1 MSASITGE
9 QAVRPISCE
18 AQADRDGITSR
29 LRPHGRRLASRIGSG
44 RRSAIQTRSYCLGTG
59 IYRRAHRDGHR
70 SGRMSTIMMLVQ
82 LRILAVPE
90 VAVTFLQIVRSGLYP
105 CPEAVATKRCHR
117 PDVVMNEIA
126 PGGDRFAR
134 KDIEL
139 QFYFHGL
146 LP

>member
-1 MSASITGE
+1 
-9 QAVRPISCE
+9 
-18 AQADRDGITSR
+18 
-29 LRPHGRRLASRIGSG
+29 
-44 RRSAIQTRSYCLGTG
+44 
-59 IYRRAHRDGHR
+59 
-70 SGRMSTIMMLVQ
+70 MSTIMMLVQ

-117 PDVVMNEIA
+117 LYLVMNEIA

-139 QFYFHGL
+139 QFYVHGL